1 MLKNFNE
8 EFDRLIEWDAAK
20 YKNLSRCCT
29 RFTIPGKGAWK
40 MRWPVYAS
48 SSVFHFA
55 VLPSTS
61 NSPTD
66 DREQE
71 DTNSVTMSPSSSEHL
86 QYRGSSSAHRGD
98 RFH

>member
-1 MLKNFNE
+1 MLKNCNE

-20 YKNLSRCCT
+20 YKNLST
-29 RFTIPGKGAWK
+29 HFTIPGKGAWK
-40 MRWPVYAS
+40 IHWPIYAS
-48 SSVFHFA
+48 PSVFHFA

-86 QYRGSSSAHRGD
+86 QYRSSSSARRCE